1 MKTSVIKRKDEGC
14 VQRIYDDD
22 YREEDEE
29 KEEEENNPSHSSP
42 PRLIPE

>member
-29 KEEEENNPSHSSP
+29 EKEEEMTPP
-42 PRLIPE
+42 TPLLPRLIPE